1 MKNYFLNSIFALV
14 ACFAL
19 AATASAQTTQETPE
33 SVAKAY
39 FAAIQAGDWEKC
51 ASLMH
56 PEALTSMKRI
66 FGAIIRA
73 DKSGEAAKMVFK
85 LKSNA
90 EYDQLSETAV
100 FERLWNFILSASPDA
115 KTALAATTN
124 TVLGQVTERSDLVH
138 VVYRTQIKIAGSE
151 TTQVDLISFRRQGG
165 AWRALL
171 TSDMEE
177 MFAKLAEG
185 LASTSKEE
193 EKSSPAD
200 GKKPERKP

>member
-1 MKNYFLNSIFALV
+1 MKNYLLNSIFALV

-19 AATASAQTTQETPE
+19 APAASAQTAQETPQ

-56 PEALTSMKRI
+56 PEALASMKRV
-66 FGAIIRA
+66 FGAIIRS
-73 DKSGEAAKMVFK
+73 DKTGEAAKTVFG

-90 EYDQLSETAV
+90 EYDRLSETEV
-100 FERLWNFILSASPDA
+100 FERLWNFILSGAPEA
-115 KTALAATTN
+115 KAALAASSN
-124 TVLGQVTERSDLVH
+124 TVLGQVTEQSDLVH

-151 TTQVDLISFRRQGG
+151 ATQVDLISFRRQGG

-177 MFAKLAEG
+177 MFTKLAEG
-185 LASTSKEE
+185 LASASE
-193 EKSSPAD
+193 EKNSPPAD

>member
-1 MKNYFLNSIFALV
+1 MKNFLLKSIFTLV

-19 AATASAQTTQETPE
+19 ATAASAQTVQETPQ

-56 PEALTSMKRI
+56 PDALASMKRI

-73 DKSGEAAKMVFK
+73 DKSGEAAKTVFG
-85 LKSNA
+85 LKSSA
-90 EYDQLSETAV
+90 EYDRLSETAV

-115 KTALAATTN
+115 KAALAASSN
-124 TVLGQVTERSDLVH
+124 TVLGQVTEQSDLVH
-138 VVYRTQIKIAGSE
+138 IVYRSQIKIAGSE
-151 TTQVDLISFRRQGG
+151 ATQVDLISFRRQGG

-177 MFAKLAEG
+177 MFTKLAEG
-185 LASTSKEE
+185 LASASE
-193 EKSSPAD
+193 EKSSPPAD
-200 GKKPERKP
+200 GKKPERKT